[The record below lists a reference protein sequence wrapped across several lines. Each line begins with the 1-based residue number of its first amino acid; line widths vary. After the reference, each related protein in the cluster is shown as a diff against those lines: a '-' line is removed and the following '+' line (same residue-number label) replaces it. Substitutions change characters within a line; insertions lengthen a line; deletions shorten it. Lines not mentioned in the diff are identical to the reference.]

1 VQHESTAAVHPAV
14 PLHQPEPGCLTY
26 TVPEA
31 AARVGISV
39 DSYYRALKTGTV
51 PGRKIR
57 GRWVVSRMKLERF
70 LEGDD

>member
-1 VQHESTAAVHPAV
+1 
-14 PLHQPEPGCLTY
+14 LTY

>member
-1 VQHESTAAVHPAV
+1 VQHESTAVIRPAV
-14 PLHQPEPGCLTY
+14 EVRQPEPSRLTY

-31 AARVGISV
+31 AALAGISV

-57 GRWVVSRMKLERF
+57 GRWVVSRVKLERF